1 MKMITANITVAAM
14 SVTFFLL
21 AAQAETVTKVL
32 GYVFGTILAIALI
45 SATVAQAK
53 GGEDA

>member
-21 AAQAETVTKVL
+21 AGQAEPITKVL
-32 GYVFGTILAIALI
+32 GYVFGVILAIALI
-45 SATVAQAK
+45 SATLSQAK
-53 GGEDA
+53 EHEDA